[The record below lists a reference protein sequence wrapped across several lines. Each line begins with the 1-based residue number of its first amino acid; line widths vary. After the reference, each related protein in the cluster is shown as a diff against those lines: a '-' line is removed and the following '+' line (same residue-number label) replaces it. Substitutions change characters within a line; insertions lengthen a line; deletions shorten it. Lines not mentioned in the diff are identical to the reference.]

1 MRRRVVSCRL
11 DALMQ
16 GSMFAVQ
23 GLATLLLFGTLKG
36 ILTAFSTIVRKVS
49 AQHVCKGL
57 FGSPKNEEPK
67 LKT

>member
-1 MRRRVVSCRL
+1 
-11 DALMQ
+11 MQ